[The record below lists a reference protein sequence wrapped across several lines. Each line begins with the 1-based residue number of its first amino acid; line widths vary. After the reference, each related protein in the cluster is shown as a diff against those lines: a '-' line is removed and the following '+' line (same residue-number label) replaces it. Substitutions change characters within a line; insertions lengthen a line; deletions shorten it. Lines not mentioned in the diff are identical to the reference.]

1 MDAPMSQEQ
10 QHMWR
15 LFGKYSAVGMEMVI
29 ALCLGAFVG
38 TKVDAHFQWKQP
50 WGLMFGMLVG
60 SGAAVKTVM
69 RLIRDAQRASAR
81 PAPPD
86 QN

>member
-1 MDAPMSQEQ
+1 MSSQDQ

-15 LFGKYSAVGMEMVI
+15 LFGKYSAVGMEIVI

-38 TKVDAHFQWKQP
+38 TKADAHFQWQQP
-50 WGLMFGMLVG
+50 WGLMFGLLVG
-60 SGAAVKTVM
+60 CGAAVKTVV
-69 RLIRDAQRASAR
+69 RLIRDVQRAAP

-86 QN
+86 QS